1 LISSFQN
8 IIKAVEQL
16 ETRDLI
22 ADGSRDYTLPTING
36 KHSDLASITPGTM
49 ADVVA
54 GKYSDKFGKVTIVD
68 CRYPYEFESGHIRG
82 AVNMYTKDEV
92 YSLLTTSVTSEKAHV
107 LIFHCEFSSERGPKM
122 YRFLRSQDREM
133 NKDHYPQLHFPEVY
147 LLDGG
152 YKAFFT
158 AHKVDTS
165 IIITTTMSYTNSSHI
180 HVIVNCANIDSTS
193 CLSYTKRSRQQK

>member
-1 LISSFQN
+1 LQIYKKNKNIFEFFNILIYSFQ
-8 IIKAVEQL
+8 IVMTAVEQL

-22 ADGSRDYTLPTING
+22 ADGSRDYTLPIIPG

-54 GKYSDKFGKVTIVD
+54 GKYSDKFRKVTIVD
-68 CRYPYEFESGHIRG
+68 CRYPYEFEGGHIRG
-82 AVNMYTKDEV
+82 AVNMYTKDDIH
-92 YSLLTTSVTSEKAHV
+92 SLLTTPVTSEKPHV

-133 NKDHYPQLHFPEVY
+133 NKDNYPRLNFPEVY

-152 YKAFFT
+152 YKAFFR
-158 AHKVDTS
+158 AHKVDTN
-165 IIITTTMSYTNSSHI
+165 IFTT
-180 HVIVNCANIDSTS
+180 CA
-193 CLSYTKRSRQQK
+193 